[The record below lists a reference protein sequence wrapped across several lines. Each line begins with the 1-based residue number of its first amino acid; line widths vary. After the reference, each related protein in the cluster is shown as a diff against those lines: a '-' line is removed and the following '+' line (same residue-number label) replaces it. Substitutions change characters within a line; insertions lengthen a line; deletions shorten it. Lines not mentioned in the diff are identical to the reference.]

1 MTTVKRSKPFMGD
14 ESEPEFVD
22 AEDRIPMRHNF
33 TKTLI
38 MVAHYYGIGDTV
50 EEAKAEIKKIRG
62 RALKVKE
69 PQVWW
74 VVPDDAR
81 VSDIDGTLFWDKSSS
96 KPFEIN
102 RIDGK

>member
-1 MTTVKRSKPFMGD
+1 MDAIKSTGMTP
-14 ESEPEFVD
+14 PEYVD

-33 TKTLI
+33 TKILI
-38 MVAHYYGIGDTV
+38 MVANYYGIGPTV

-69 PQVWW
+69 AQVWC
-74 VVPDDAR
+74 
-81 VSDIDGTLFWDKSSS
+81 S